1 MSRVLVYF
9 ARFALILIAYV
20 CASLAASAFL
30 HLMSL
35 GALGLRP
42 DEAPQFVMGSLVFSI
57 PFVALFVAYFAFLPA
72 LPAILVSEALGWRDW
87 LRYALA
93 GGVIAL
99 IIIAFFVHA
108 APSSGDAVAE
118 PRFWAAMLG
127 GGMVGGITYWLVAGR
142 VAGNWRA
149 RVRRPVAQD
158 AENL

>member
-1 MSRVLVYF
+1 MGRVFVYF
-9 ARFALILIAYV
+9 ARFALILLAYV

-35 GALGLRP
+35 GALGLQP
-42 DEAPQFVMGSLVFSI
+42 DQTPQFIMGSALFSI
-57 PFVALFVAYFAFLPA
+57 PFVALFVAYFAFLPS

-87 LRYALA
+87 LRYAIA
-93 GGVIAL
+93 GALIAL
-99 IIIAFFVHA
+99 IIIAFFVRA

-142 VAGNWRA
+142 LAGNWRQRVQRGA
-149 RVRRPVAQD
+149 RQNA
-158 AENL
+158 